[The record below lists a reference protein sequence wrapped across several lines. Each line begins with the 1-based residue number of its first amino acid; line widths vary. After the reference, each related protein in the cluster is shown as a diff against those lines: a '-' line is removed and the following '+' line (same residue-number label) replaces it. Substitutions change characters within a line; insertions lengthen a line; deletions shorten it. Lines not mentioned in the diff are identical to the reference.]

1 MRAPTRRLHGRAA
14 VPGLS
19 DGLVTESTSRSPRA
33 RTAGFDR
40 RRIGLFAVR
49 YGLFFALGAWVVA
62 MSIASEHFF
71 TWLNFLN
78 VARQAAPI
86 VIIAVGMTFVMAT
99 AGIDL
104 SVGSLVALVS
114 VLVVTF
120 FGLGLPTEIVIPA
133 VLALGLVSGL
143 VNGYFVQLG
152 LPPFVVTLAMLTT
165 LRGIGFVV
173 SDGYATPVRDDFV
186 LWLGRGQIGPL
197 HTPIV
202 LAIVVAVIG
211 GVVLGKTRFGLYS
224 LAVGGREE
232 AARAMGIN
240 VRGIKLAVYGAI
252 GLLGALAGIVLTGRL
267 GNGSPNAGIM
277 LELEVIAATVLGG
290 TSLFGG
296 AATIAGTV
304 AGALFINFVRN
315 GLNLLGVNPFWVQ
328 VATGLILL
336 LAVLLNTVVNRRITE
351 WARVLRAE
359 EPEPE
364 P

>member
-1 MRAPTRRLHGRAA
+1 M
-14 VPGLS
+14 
-19 DGLVTESTSRSPRA
+19 
-33 RTAGFDR
+33 AGFDR

-62 MSIASEHFF
+62 MSIASEHFL

-240 VRGIKLAVYGAI
+240 VRGIKLAVYGVI

-351 WARVLRAE
+351 WARVLRAD